1 MGKFS
6 SRKFLMCLL
15 VALAAGALRYFDR
28 IEAAHLATSFI
39 LVATAYIAADVAQ
52 ARLSNVE
59 SDLTV
64 FDRLTTLPWL
74 IGMIMICI
82 SIVLQAMVKLDG
94 SQFVGIT
101 SAIVGAYLSGNVYA
115 KIEAKTST

>member
-15 VALAAGALRYFDR
+15 AALAAGALRYFDKL
-28 IEAAHLATSFI
+28 EASHVATTFI
-39 LVATAYIAADVAQ
+39 LVATSYIAADVAQ
-52 ARLSNVE
+52 ARLQNIE

-82 SIVLQAMVKLDG
+82 STGLQAIVKLDG
-94 SQFVGIT
+94 AQFVAVV
-101 SAIVGAYLSGNVYA
+101 SAIVVAYLSGNVYS
-115 KIEAKTST
+115 KVGSTS

>member
-15 VALAAGALRYFDR
+15 VALAAGVLRYFDR
-28 IEAAHLATSFI
+28 LEAAHVATTFI
-39 LVATAYIAADVAQ
+39 LVATSYIAADVAQ
-52 ARLSNVE
+52 ARLANME

-64 FDRLTTLPWL
+64 FDRLTTLPWV

-82 SIVLQAMVKLDG
+82 STGLQFLVKLDG
-94 SQFVGIT
+94 SQFVAIV
-101 SAIVGAYLSGNVYA
+101 SAIAVAYLSGNVYA
-115 KIEAKTST
+115 KIGAKAT